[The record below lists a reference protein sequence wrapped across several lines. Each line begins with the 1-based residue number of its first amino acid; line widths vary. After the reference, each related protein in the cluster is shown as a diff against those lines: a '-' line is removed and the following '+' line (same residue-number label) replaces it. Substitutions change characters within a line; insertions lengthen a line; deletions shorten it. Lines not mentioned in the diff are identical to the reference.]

1 MFPRNSKP
9 TSLVEEYNTL
19 RSKKVKFL
27 HEKNDPFTSTTLSE
41 PDKNFSKKPEVLKKT
56 IKNQRK
62 PSNSREK
69 EKEMT
74 LSSNSATLKDLC
86 PEDKA
91 KIGELIKKLAEEK
104 GEKEQLLKKLEEKQ
118 TIFENSMKEIR
129 RENEQVALES
139 LELKEKFKH
148 SINLLKNLQKNNE
161 QNKENIQNQRKI
173 EENRSPFKENI
184 KKIRG
189 VLLNFKLIL

>member
-27 HEKNDPFTSTTLSE
+27 HEKNDPTSTTLSE
-41 PDKNFSKKPEVLKKT
+41 HDKNFSRKPEVLKKT

-62 PSNSREK
+62 PSNSREI
-69 EKEMT
+69 EKEMMPS
-74 LSSNSATLKDLC
+74 LNSATLKDLC

-118 TIFENSMKEIR
+118 TVFENSMKEIR

-173 EENRSPFKENI
+173 EENRSPFRENI

-189 VLLNFKLIL
+189 VLLNLMLIL

>member
-9 TSLVEEYNTL
+9 TPLVEEYNSL

-27 HEKNDPFTSTTLSE
+27 NEKNDPFSSTALSE
-41 PDKNFSKKPEVLKKT
+41 PDKNFSKKPEVLLKKT
-56 IKNQRK
+56 LKNHRK

-69 EKEMT
+69 EKET
-74 LSSNSATLKDLC
+74 TPTSNAATLKDLC

-104 GEKEQLLKKLEEKQ
+104 GEKEQLLRKLEEKQ

-139 LELKEKFKH
+139 LELKEKFKQ

-189 VLLNFKLIL
+189 GLLNLIF